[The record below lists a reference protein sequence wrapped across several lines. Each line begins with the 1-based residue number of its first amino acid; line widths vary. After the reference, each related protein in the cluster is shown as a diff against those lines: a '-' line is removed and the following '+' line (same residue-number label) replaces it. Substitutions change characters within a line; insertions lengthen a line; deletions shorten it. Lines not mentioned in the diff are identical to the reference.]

1 MVLNRKEIPLIDRDE
16 LIEVLARSDVS
27 TREKIAEIVQK
38 QPVVAVAAPRYE
50 IYIIEDNTDVK
61 MQ

>member
-38 QPVVAVAAPRYE
+38 QPVVAVAVQRYE
-50 IYIIEDNTDVK
+50 IYVTS
-61 MQ
+61 